1 MNKVAASAAA
11 AVADVPDGAT
21 LLFGGF
27 GVVQGWPNSVLLAL
41 RDRGPRDLTLV
52 FNTPGVGPLSA
63 QLLAEAGLVRRIIA
77 SFAAYPTRSTPI
89 EEQVKAGRIALEL
102 VPQGTL
108 AERVR
113 AGGAGIPAFYTPTG
127 VGTQV
132 AEGKERRTFGGREY
146 VLEHALTGDFA
157 FVRAHRADTAGN
169 LVYRRGARNLH
180 PPFATGARVT
190 VAEVD
195 EVVAAGGLDPEAVVT
210 PGIYVDRV
218 VKTEHPL
225 DLNEV
230 RALSRRYGR
239 AVHVEPR
246 PDSGGLPPDLMTRRA
261 ALLLRDGEYVNL
273 GLGLPTL
280 LSNHIPGVRDVVL
293 HSENGMLAFGP
304 LAGEDEEDVDL
315 YNASGQLV
323 RMLPGASF
331 FDSCA
336 AHGMA
341 RGGRVT
347 TVVLGAFQVSSR
359 GDLANWNVPESG
371 KGGIGGAMDLAAG
384 GARVVV
390 VTYHTTRRGDP
401 KLVERCTYPL
411 TALGCVR
418 EIVTDLA
425 YITVEPDGFVLRE
438 VAPGIDVSVV
448 RRSTG
453 APLRVAPDLRE
464 MEFA

>member
-1 MNKVAASAAA
+1 MDKVVPSAAA
-11 AVADVPDGAT
+11 AVADVPDGAS

-27 GVVQGWPNSVLLAL
+27 GVVQGWPNSLLLAL
-41 RDRGPRDLTLV
+41 RDHGARELTLI
-52 FNTPGVGPLSA
+52 FNTPGVGPMSA
-63 QLLAEAGLVRRIIA
+63 QILAEAGLVRRIVA
-77 SFAAYPTRSTPI
+77 SFAAYPTRTTAI

-127 VGTQV
+127 VGTVV
-132 AEGKERRTFGGREY
+132 AEGKEHRTFGGREY
-146 VLEHALTGDFA
+146 ILETGLTADYA
-157 FVRAHRADTAGN
+157 VVRAHRADRLGN

-180 PPFATGARVT
+180 PVFATGGRIT
-190 VAEVD
+190 LAEVD
-195 EVVAAGGLDPEAVVT
+195 EIVEPGGLDPECVAT
-210 PGIYVDRV
+210 PGIYVDRIV
-218 VKTEHPL
+218 RTEHPL
-225 DLNEV
+225 DVEEV

-239 AVHVEPR
+239 AIHVEPR
-246 PDSGGLPPDLMTRRA
+246 PDLGGLPPDLMTRRA

-280 LSNHIPGVRDVVL
+280 LSNHVPGVRQVVL
-293 HSENGMLAFGP
+293 HSENGMLNFGP
-304 LAGEDEEDVDL
+304 LVDEGEEDIDL

-323 RMLPGASF
+323 SLLPGACF
-331 FDSCA
+331 FDSVY

-347 TVVLGAFQVSSR
+347 TVVLGAFQVSAR

-390 VTYHTTRRGDP
+390 VTYHTTRRLEP
-401 KLVERCTYPL
+401 KLVRECTYPL

-418 EIVTDLA
+418 DIVTDLA
-425 YITVEPDGFVLRE
+425 YVTVEPEGFVLRE
-438 VAPGIDVSVV
+438 TAPGVEA
-448 RRSTG
+448 RRVQELTG
-453 APLRVAPDLRE
+453 APLRLSPDLRE
-464 MEFA
+464 MHFQ

>member
-1 MNKVAASAAA
+1 MDKVVASAAA

-27 GVVQGWPNSVLLAL
+27 GVVQGWPNSLLLAL
-41 RDRGPRDLTLV
+41 RDHGARDLTLV
-52 FNTPGVGPLSA
+52 FNTPGVGPFSA
-63 QLLAEAGLVRRIIA
+63 QQLAEAGLVRKVIA
-77 SFAAYPTRSTPI
+77 SFVAYPTRRTPI
-89 EEQVKAGRIALEL
+89 EEQINSGKIAVEL

-113 AGGAGIPAFYTPTG
+113 AAGAGIPAFYTPTG
-127 VGTQV
+127 AGTMV
-132 AEGKERRTFGGREY
+132 AEGKERRTFGGREHI
-146 VLEHALTGDFA
+146 LETALAADYA
-157 FVRAHRADTAGN
+157 FVRAHRADRLGN

-195 EVVAAGGLDPEAVVT
+195 DVVEPGALDPECVVT
-210 PGIYVDRV
+210 PGIYVDRLV
-218 VKTEHPL
+218 ATEHRL
-225 DLNEV
+225 DPDEV

-246 PDSGGLPPDLMTRRA
+246 PDLGGLPPDLMTRRA

-280 LSNHIPGVRDVVL
+280 LSNHIPEVRDVIL
-293 HSENGMLAFGP
+293 HSENGMLNFGP
-304 LAGEDEEDVDL
+304 LVEEDTADVDL

-323 RMLPGASF
+323 RMLPGACF
-331 FDSCA
+331 FDSVA

-347 TVVLGAFQVSSR
+347 TVVLGAFQVSER

-384 GARVVV
+384 AARVVV
-390 VTYHTTRRGDP
+390 VTYHTTRRLDP
-401 KLVERCTYPL
+401 KLVRRCTYPL
-411 TALGCVR
+411 TAPACVR
-418 EIVTDLA
+418 AIVTDLA
-425 YITVEPDGFVLRE
+425 YITVEPEGFVLRE
-438 VAPGIDVSVV
+438 VAPGVEVARV
-448 RRSTG
+448 RELTA
-453 APLRVAPDLRE
+453 APLHVASDLRAMQFE
-464 MEFA
+464 

>member
-1 MNKVAASAAA
+1 
-11 AVADVPDGAT
+11 
-21 LLFGGF
+21 
-27 GVVQGWPNSVLLAL
+27 
-41 RDRGPRDLTLV
+41 
-52 FNTPGVGPLSA
+52 
-63 QLLAEAGLVRRIIA
+63 
-77 SFAAYPTRSTPI
+77 
-89 EEQVKAGRIALEL
+89 
-102 VPQGTL
+102 
-108 AERVR
+108 
-113 AGGAGIPAFYTPTG
+113 
-127 VGTQV
+127 
-132 AEGKERRTFGGREY
+132 
-146 VLEHALTGDFA
+146 
-157 FVRAHRADTAGN
+157 
-169 LVYRRGARNLH
+169 
-180 PPFATGARVT
+180 
-190 VAEVD
+190 
-195 EVVAAGGLDPEAVVT
+195 
-210 PGIYVDRV
+210 
-218 VKTEHPL
+218 
-225 DLNEV
+225 
-230 RALSRRYGR
+230 
-239 AVHVEPR
+239 
-246 PDSGGLPPDLMTRRA
+246 
-261 ALLLRDGEYVNL
+261 
-273 GLGLPTL
+273 
-280 LSNHIPGVRDVVL
+280 
-293 HSENGMLAFGP
+293 MLAFGP